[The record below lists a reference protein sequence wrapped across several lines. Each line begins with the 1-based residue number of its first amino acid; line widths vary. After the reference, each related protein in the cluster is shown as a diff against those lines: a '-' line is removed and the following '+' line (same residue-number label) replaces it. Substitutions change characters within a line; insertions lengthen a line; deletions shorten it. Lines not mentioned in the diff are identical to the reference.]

1 MKARGKRE
9 ARRPWFMQ
17 YASFRPEGP
26 KYTRGIA
33 PFQGW
38 VVLGSCTRGDAL
50 RACPWLSYS
59 APLALQNLS
68 GKSARGA
75 AFVSITRRWQTK
87 LALERAVEGGFRFVT
102 NVFGDFRDAA

>member
-33 PFQGW
+33 PFSGLGGVGFMYQG
-38 VVLGSCTRGDAL
+38 R
-50 RACPWLSYS
+50 RASRL
-59 APLALQNLS
+59 PLAFIFR
-68 GKSARGA
+68 AFGA
-75 AFVSITRRWQTK
+75 AFPGFPPCGVLPTVSSKIRNRP
-87 LALERAVEGGFRFVT
+87 V
-102 NVFGDFRDAA
+102 